1 MLNETDKKEFTN
13 DNLNLYNVYN
23 LNENNSIVK
32 FFKINM
38 DDPFELIRIKKDLYT
53 FFPNTIDIVECDTN
67 EIKEEIIGNYPNN
80 NNEILISNYLVDY
93 FIKNGVSLYDSTE
106 VFVPK
111 NYNDM
116 LNKKIYF
123 GDNNY
128 AIISGIIKYNLSD
141 FEELKNIY
149 QNSPKNNQDHL
160 FYKSYILNSLVNN
173 LYNKIFVNSS
183 FISSLNKP
191 FLTNLDNKN
200 IYSIKLND
208 KSINYKPS
216 LLNEEIE
223 YFNGEEWVTTNEL
236 KDNEAIISTAFLY
249 ELINND
255 KNYYDKISSYLEST
269 GKNDVSEGEKNFF
282 LENYYSNKLIGN
294 NIELSINNKLINKD
308 IKIIGVTSS
317 YIYTN
322 DFNVYISN
330 NVIMPYQEKYS
341 TLKSFVFFEKD
352 IKKRKDLLKKYDL
365 DNTYNIRSIFTD
377 DLESIYIIV
386 KRFNN
391 FTNVCAII
399 FTILSLLIIINYT
412 MDSYSK
418 KKNTIGILMSL
429 GINKKE
435 INMILLFESIIL
447 SVFTILFSSILYY
460 FISEYILKFYFNFG
474 HLVSNPFN
482 LTLYNIII
490 ISIFTFISF
499 FISFTIIMKKNNKSN
514 ITDIIYNR

>member
-149 QNSPKNNQDHL
+149 QNSPKNNQDYL

-183 FISSLNKP
+183 YNSSLN
-191 FLTNLDNKN
+191 
-200 IYSIKLND
+200 
-208 KSINYKPS
+208 
-216 LLNEEIE
+216 
-223 YFNGEEWVTTNEL
+223 
-236 KDNEAIISTAFLY
+236 
-249 ELINND
+249 
-255 KNYYDKISSYLEST
+255 
-269 GKNDVSEGEKNFF
+269 
-282 LENYYSNKLIGN
+282 
-294 NIELSINNKLINKD
+294 
-308 IKIIGVTSS
+308 
-317 YIYTN
+317 
-322 DFNVYISN
+322 
-330 NVIMPYQEKYS
+330 
-341 TLKSFVFFEKD
+341 
-352 IKKRKDLLKKYDL
+352 
-365 DNTYNIRSIFTD
+365 
-377 DLESIYIIV
+377 
-386 KRFNN
+386 
-391 FTNVCAII
+391 
-399 FTILSLLIIINYT
+399 
-412 MDSYSK
+412 
-418 KKNTIGILMSL
+418 
-429 GINKKE
+429 
-435 INMILLFESIIL
+435 
-447 SVFTILFSSILYY
+447 
-460 FISEYILKFYFNFG
+460 
-474 HLVSNPFN
+474 
-482 LTLYNIII
+482 
-490 ISIFTFISF
+490 
-499 FISFTIIMKKNNKSN
+499 
-514 ITDIIYNR
+514 